1 MDVSKKVA
9 EEGANFLFEMK
20 ERYKLSSI
28 KILTICSLIRRS
40 VFISNIAHLASNTS
54 VACNC

>member
-9 EEGANFLFEMK
+9 EERANFLFEMK
-20 ERYKLSSI
+20 ERDKLSSI

-54 VACNC
+54 VACN